1 VTLTTRLSLFFI
13 GTLAVVL
20 VAFSIALYFL
30 AHRHLTQQL
39 DTQLESAARTLAS
52 GAEVEAD
59 GVEWEPHNHPHA
71 VAADAFGDELRWT
84 LATDEGRV
92 VDSSRQVG
100 TRELLAE
107 ADNGFHTGHRNPR
120 RFDHGGR
127 AWEAM
132 RLRLAPEPAPTG
144 PTRHGKYP
152 ALVLTVAVPLDPI
165 HSTLRTLA
173 VALVGLTVVI
183 LVVALVASRAVC
195 RRALAPVTRMAET
208 ARLID
213 AADLSGRLPDMR
225 AADELGE
232 LTRAFN
238 DLLDRLTAAFERERR
253 FASEA
258 SHQLRTP
265 LAGLIGQIEVALRR
279 EREPSEYRRVLD
291 SVLNQ
296 AGRLRRVVESL
307 LFLARSEADAVLPG
321 LERTDLVK
329 WIPSRLTA
337 WTENTRFGD
346 LVFEPL
352 SDEAT
357 AAIQPDLFGEL
368 LDALIDNAL
377 KYSQPGTR
385 VTVRVGGAPDGVW
398 VEVEDRGCGIAAE
411 DVPRLFRPF
420 FRSESAR
427 KRGVPGVGLGLAVV
441 ARIAVALGGS
451 VGVDSEVGVGSR
463 VRVLLPQPPVSSLVS
478 PAPEVRT
485 VA

>member
-1 VTLTTRLSLFFI
+1 MTLTTRLSFYFI

-39 DTQLESAARTLAS
+39 DTKLESAARTLAS
-52 GAEVEAD
+52 GAEVEAE
-59 GVEWEPHNHPHA
+59 GVEWEPHNRPHTSA
-71 VAADAFGDELRWT
+71 PDAFGDELRWT
-84 LATDEGRV
+84 LATDEGQV
-92 VDSSRQVG
+92 IDSSRQEG

-107 ADNGFHTGHRNPR
+107 ADNGFRTGHRNPR

-127 AWEAM
+127 AWEAIRM
-132 RLRLAPEPAPTG
+132 RLAPESAPADPIKQ
-144 PTRHGKYP
+144 GKYP

-165 HSTLRTLA
+165 HSMLRTLA
-173 VALVGLTVVI
+173 AALVGLTVAI
-183 LVVALVASRAVC
+183 LAVALVVSRAVC

-208 ARLID
+208 ARAMD
-213 AADLSGRLPDMR
+213 AADLSGRLPDLR
-225 AADELGE
+225 TTDELGE

-238 DLLDRLTAAFERERR
+238 DLLDRLAAAFEQERR

-329 WIPSRLTA
+329 WIPSRLA
-337 WTENTRFGD
+337 VWAENARCGD
-346 LVFEPL
+346 LLFEPL
-352 SDEAT
+352 LDEAG
-357 AAIQPDLFGEL
+357 ADIQPDLFGEL

-377 KYSQPGTR
+377 KYSPPGTP
-385 VTVRVGGAPDGVW
+385 VTVRVGRDADGVW
-398 VEVEDRGCGIAAE
+398 VEVEDRGCGIALE

-441 ARIAVALGGS
+441 ARIAAAMGGS
-451 VGVDSEVGVGSR
+451 VGVESEVGVGSR
-463 VRVLLPQPPVSSLVS
+463 VRVRLPQPSASTLAS